1 MIKVRIR
8 PFISGSVDWFPP
20 NIVIPGP
27 ESDVIWW
34 IVTNFVVICAVT
46 FFIMKRSILL
56 FTTLFFLQRP
66 SIIWSYSIRPLS
78 WPMFLSPPPLVSFR
92 PIHFIL
98 SACINNGQ
106 QQRAPICC
114 VARSKHSNWLST
126 DRSRQSH

>member
-56 FTTLFFLQRP
+56 FTTLFFLP
-66 SIIWSYSIRPLS
+66 ETLNHLVVFDKAAVMTNVS
-78 WPMFLSPPPLVSFR
+78 PPLVSPR

>member
-20 NIVIPGP
+20 NTVIPGP

-46 FFIMKRSILL
+46 FFIMNRSIPL
-56 FTTLFFLQRP
+56 FTTLFFFYRDP

-78 WPMFLSPPPLVSFR
+78 WPMFISPLALPDR
-92 PIHFIL
+92 FIL
-98 SACINNGQ
+98 FSLLLLWWSATE
-106 QQRAPICC
+106 APICC
-114 VARSKHSNWLST
+114 VARSKHSNWLYY
-126 DRSRQSH
+126 DKSRQSH